1 LQPDEYEELDIKRD
15 NTVNLSVFR
24 RHPACAA
31 VMPAAEAEPKLCRE
45 DEFANPTG
53 SIPDFAQRG
62 IEIRL

>member
-1 LQPDEYEELDIKRD
+1 MTI
-15 NTVNLSVFR
+15 NLSVFR

-31 VMPAAEAEPKLCRE
+31 VMPAAETELELCRE

-53 SIPDFAQRG
+53 SIPDFAHRG